1 MSPRK
6 TTLNAPMSGAELDDA
21 LTKIFGENRQSAFA
35 RAIAS
40 TPRTVRSWVA
50 ETYGSVPVHIALL
63 VRLMLQAKVTPEQLP
78 EVER

>member
-6 TTLNAPMSGAELDDA
+6 TALNAPMSGAELDAA
-21 LTKIFGENRQSAFA
+21 LVKIFGDNRQSAFA
-35 RAIAS
+35 RAIGS
-40 TPRTVRSWVA
+40 TSRTVRSWIA
-50 ETYGSVPVHIALL
+50 ETYGPVPTHIAIL